1 MLSKYIIKPIVGFK
15 NYTVVAEDAES
26 AWDKFCGQQWEVLSP
41 NPADY
46 DVQYIG
52 TVDSPT
58 S

>member
-1 MLSKYIIKPIVGFK
+1 MPSKYIIKPIVGFK
-15 NYTVVAEDAES
+15 NYTIMAEDAES
-26 AWDKFCGQQWEVLSP
+26 AWGKFSTQYFGVLKP

-46 DVQYIG
+46 DVQYVG